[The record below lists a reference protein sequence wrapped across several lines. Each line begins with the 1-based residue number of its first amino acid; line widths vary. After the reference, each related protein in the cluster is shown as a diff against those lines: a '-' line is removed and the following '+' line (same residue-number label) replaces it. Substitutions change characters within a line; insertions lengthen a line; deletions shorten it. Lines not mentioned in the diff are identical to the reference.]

1 MVVAAVQTDPIAI
14 PASTTMLGEKLLIL
28 QSPRI
33 RRIEITANTNA
44 IIDVENGF
52 ATVSMFRTLF
62 PVFRKPPAK
71 AIIERLAP
79 NTAAFDTPSV
89 DGLAMLL
96 FRFVCIIRPETASPA
111 PAISAARTRGSL
123 MFHIILLFAAVLF
136 LARALTPSATDMRED
151 PTNRHTNAMSTT
163 RTKRMNAV
171 SLFLLES
178 EITGRTTCCPK
189 GHSEI

>member
-1 MVVAAVQTDPIAI
+1 MKKNLIIVESPTKSKTSTKFLGKNYAVT
-14 PASTTMLGEKLLIL
+14 ASMGHLRDLPKSTLGV
-28 QSPRI
+28 
-33 RRIEITANTNA
+33 
-44 IIDVENGF
+44 DVENGF

-62 PVFRKPPAK
+62 PVFRKPPAN

-111 PAISAARTRGSL
+111 PAISAARTLGSL
-123 MFHIILLFAAVLF
+123 MFHIILLFAAVL
-136 LARALTPSATDMRED
+136 LRARALTPSATDMRED